1 MLLVQT
7 VANPLNLEDEEGLIF
22 QSSLVDGSGSGSGS
36 GASEIDLIF
45 DANSGDGSGSRTD
58 EIEIFS
64 NDASGDGSGS
74 GIEEALSS
82 IENNIDVFTTATT
95 EVTEP
100 PSTTTSSTTTT
111 TTTEN
116 PIFDEEFL
124 DNSLPTKIDG
134 ENIDLIDGSSTQTTT
149 TTVEP
154 TTTTTTSVEPTT
166 TTTTTVEPTTTTTTT
181 VEPSTSTNEITNEDA
196 NEGVQII
203 EEEEEIVIS
212 PGNYPARK
220 VSKTVHQGPIKTRT
234 RRHLDGDASDED
246 SFGFGDEMEL
256 FESDFGVQPGT
267 EEQEEDILPRLT
279 RSTNKAKSLLLVF
292 LQNLF

>member
-1 MLLVQT
+1 MKHFEIVRIIIGLVLLVQT
-7 VANPLNLEDEEGLIF
+7 VANPLDLVDEEGLIF
-22 QSSLVDGSGSGSGS
+22 FADGSGSGSGS
-36 GASEIDLIF
+36 GSGAGESELIF
-45 DANSGDGSGSRTD
+45 DANSGDGSGSGTD
-58 EIEIFS
+58 DLEIFS
-64 NDASGDGSGS
+64 SDASGDGSGS
-74 GIEEALSS
+74 GAAEFVV
-82 IENNIDVFTTATT
+82 DPTTTTT
-95 EVTEP
+95 EATAP
-100 PSTTTSSTTTT
+100 TSTTTT
-111 TTTEN
+111 TTTTFN
-116 PIFDEEFL
+116 PIVEEGFL
-124 DNSLPTKIDG
+124 GNWLPTIING

-154 TTTTTTSVEPTT
+154 TTTTTTTSVEPT
-166 TTTTTVEPTTTTTTT
+166 TTTTTVEPTT
-181 VEPSTSTNEITNEDA
+181 STSTSEITNEDA

>member
-7 VANPLNLEDEEGLIF
+7 VANPLDLEDEEGLIF

-74 GIEEALSS
+74 GTEEALNS

-134 ENIDLIDGSSTQTTT
+134 ENIDLIDGSSTQ
-149 TTVEP
+149 
-154 TTTTTTSVEPTT
+154 